1 MSCKINYIQQ
11 QPITETEK
19 SRLEDV
25 HVGIFQEA
33 KTSGAF
39 RREGDRYVTLK
50 QTYPKATEFIAQ
62 INERYQQIVATLPSI
77 GAGKHSLNVNVTPL
91 IEEKDGELFFQS
103 EGVEQSIASEDTI
116 KMVKEAAKK
125 MGIDLQELS
134 KYAASTG
141 LDVKGVN
148 GVADLTKGII
158 AVAKGKEGVALTE
171 EMVHIATAIL
181 EQTNPSLVTEMIA
194 KISRFKIYKTTLEA
208 YKNNKAYQLPDGK
221 PDIRKIK
228 KEAVD
233 KLIAEVII
241 NNAEN
246 LEQFPELRTEENLS
260 LIERMWNAVLDW
272 FKGEYTKAN
281 IDIFNEVAIAV
292 SSGSVGGSYIRVKE
306 GVSNVFESSP
316 ELADIGSKQQYSA
329 YLDTVFPN
337 SKVKDIVYHGS
348 RGVNKIEKFQFS
360 GIEKFS
366 QAALKE
372 ENTGMFFTDDIYIA
386 ATYGDGTYEGTYK
399 VLLDIK
405 NPIKPKEDVTSV
417 SVKKYI
423 GKHDG
428 VIGLEPDHPGNNYV
442 VFEPE
447 QIHILGSQKDIE
459 GFKQFM
465 KNPPMF
471 FKGDGV
477 FFNLEPNK
485 AVDDFYNKVVGID
498 ERMQLVPQM
507 GDTRRHYKL
516 DGVEIAKS
524 VTEKVKES
532 QNMPERTPE
541 QKIEDDQKREWGS
554 EGHNYIANYI
564 TTNLIDKDGYA
575 LPTPKKIGVESKLDS
590 RVESKL
596 QGFAKELIAS
606 YKPGTRFIIER
617 MVVNEKIKGKMA
629 SRMDFMAIEP
639 DGTDVKVDVLDWK
652 FMNIKK
658 RYEDDV
664 PWYKKKEWNS
674 QMREY
679 SMIMYNYGL
688 KPKQLR
694 KARMI
699 PFQANYVDTKKGQ
712 HLHSVEIGKLNVKD
726 ETNMYLLPVPLDT
739 ESTGDVQIDTLVKS
753 LRQYYKNLFKVIVS
767 PEEKSVKNK
776 KMNELSKAIRALHL
790 KKDFLPLYGV
800 GSTFLKSAA
809 ESLKVFESINYDTLS
824 EEEIDE
830 KLAELLDFK
839 NSAIK
844 FASLDKVF
852 LSHFPK
858 DGLDTDQKKLLAS
871 LEHLSGATERMI
883 DRVVGFEKQFVIWKA
898 LKEGVTTEGKE
909 AVILNPEKEIKGMAK
924 SFLEA
929 SKLSSRIINLSAKLV
944 QNAKNLM
951 SDGVLKAI
959 DRYTPM
965 LIALEKEAKSKGK
978 SAFDLIG
985 NADGGRLSLIR
996 KIDKG
1001 FASKVYEA
1009 RKKKNKK
1016 FFLENINLE
1025 GYRAAA
1031 KRAMEIRI
1039 ADVKKQHFSD
1049 DEEVNEERKEAA
1061 IKKIKRSLSLEA
1073 KEFNGWEDFDFKRIF
1088 WDTLK
1093 EENHLSKEY
1102 KEMSPEAL
1110 AVWNFF
1116 TELNQRGRKLGYL
1129 TGRNNSSF
1137 FPLMEATIAEKLY
1150 KTNNILTESGEI
1162 FKDLYTVRAEEEG
1175 QYSKT
1180 DEETGQLK
1188 REIPKL
1194 FTRTKKDVKQLS
1206 TDLNKVGVLW
1216 VKALAEYETNKELE
1230 NTLLVLHSVEKA
1242 KGSIIT
1248 DASNDP
1254 VFEAG
1259 EVKVKPENTNADLLQ
1274 TNIDD
1279 TIYGIRQNANSLG
1292 NIGISKAVK
1301 KAAPGKTEEEQEEL
1315 QVSAKKTLHNAN
1327 QLVQSL
1333 AVGLKFLVAIPNY
1346 FGVNMQAFINSGR
1359 FMTFKEFEKNNAK
1372 ITTGIGLSAIDKALL
1387 DRIAPINEDI
1397 TTEARRRLAKKQGF
1411 LAYINTW
1418 SFHDVMMSTNSFPD
1432 RLLQFANALSFIE
1445 NTMVVDGKLINIRQY
1460 VAKQDAEKKEQG
1472 ISYEER
1478 RALEKSYEERVK
1490 AIKEEK
1496 SLPKIAKLSDEGLG
1510 IPGVSDEE
1518 LAKFKTKI
1526 IEYSRNLT
1534 GQMSQNN
1541 KADYRRDTIF
1551 SSFMM
1556 FKNWIPKQVG
1566 LRTLDIHKNLELDQW
1581 EYGRTRAFAKTLHHL
1596 GMQNITKLRAIYL
1609 GTDEGLAILKE
1620 MYDNKKEAYFLK
1632 TGQELEITEQ
1642 EFYDMMRNEITNQLK
1657 ELSLVIGLFGLFV
1670 AIKMAEPPDDE
1681 EDTAYLN
1688 RYKFWAKAS
1697 NKIIDELWFYYSPFS
1712 FESMTRGSVLPA
1724 LGLLNKAGRFLEAGV
1739 EETYAYSIG
1748 DEEMQDKAHPLKY
1761 FLNLMPVASQ
1771 ASTELLPLINPEM
1784 AKDLGIR
1791 VTAEARA
1798 MR

>member
-103 EGVEQSIASEDTI
+103 EEIEQSVASEDTI

-158 AVAKGKEGVALTE
+158 AVAQGKEGVALTE

-181 EQTNPSLVTEMIA
+181 EHTTPSLVTEMIA

-292 SSGSVGGSYIRVKE
+292 SSGSVGGTVQ
-306 GVSNVFESSP
+306 
-316 ELADIGSKQQYSA
+316 DIAQ
-329 YLDTVFPN
+329 
-337 SKVKDIVYHGS
+337 
-348 RGVNKIEKFQFS
+348 E
-360 GIEKFS
+360 
-366 QAALKE
+366 
-372 ENTGMFFTDDIYIA
+372 
-386 ATYGDGTYEGTYK
+386 
-399 VLLDIK
+399 
-405 NPIKPKEDVTSV
+405 
-417 SVKKYI
+417 
-423 GKHDG
+423 
-428 VIGLEPDHPGNNYV
+428 
-442 VFEPE
+442 
-447 QIHILGSQKDIE
+447 
-459 GFKQFM
+459 
-465 KNPPMF
+465 
-471 FKGDGV
+471 GV

-507 GDTRRHYKL
+507 GDKKRHYTL
-516 DGVEIAKS
+516 DGVEVAKS

-575 LPTPKKIGVESKLDS
+575 LSTPKKLGVESKLDS
-590 RVESKL
+590 RVEAKL

-617 MVVNEKIKGKMA
+617 KVVNEKIKGKMG
-629 SRMDFMAIEP
+629 STVDFMAIEP
-639 DGTDVKVDVLDWK
+639 EGADVKVDILDWK

-699 PFQANYVDTKKGQ
+699 PFQANYVETKKGQ
-712 HLHSVEIGKLNVKD
+712 HLHSIEIGKLNVKD

-753 LRQYYKNLFKVIVS
+753 LRQYYKNLFKTIVN

-809 ESLKVFESINYDTLS
+809 ESLKVFESIDYNTLS

-858 DGLDTDQKKLLAS
+858 EGLEPDQKKLLAS

-929 SKLSSRIINLSAKLV
+929 SKLSSRIINLAAKLV

-951 SDGVLKAI
+951 SDGVIKAI

-965 LIALEKEAKSKGK
+965 LIALEKEAKAKGK

-1025 GYRAAA
+1025 EYRAAA

-1049 DEEVNEERKEAA
+1049 DEEINEERKEAA
-1061 IKKIKRSLSLEA
+1061 IKKIKRSLSLES

-1129 TGRNNSSF
+1129 TGKNNSSF

-1150 KTNNILTESGEI
+1150 KTNNILTEAGEI
-1162 FKDLYTVRAEEEG
+1162 WKDLYTVRAEEEG

-1279 TIYGIRQNANSLG
+1279 AIYGIRQNANSLG

-1333 AVGLKFLVAIPNY
+1333 AVGLKLLVAIPNY
-1346 FGVNMQAFINSGR
+1346 FGVNMQALINSGR

-1387 DRIAPINEDI
+1387 DRIAPINEDV

-1411 LAYINTW
+1411 LDYINTW

-1445 NTMVVDGKLINIRQY
+1445 NTMVVDGKLVNIRQY

-1472 ISYEER
+1472 IPYEER

-1490 AIKEEK
+1490 ALKEEK
-1496 SLPKIAKLSDEGLG
+1496 SLPKIAKMTDEGLE

-1526 IEYSRNLT
+1526 IEYGRNLT